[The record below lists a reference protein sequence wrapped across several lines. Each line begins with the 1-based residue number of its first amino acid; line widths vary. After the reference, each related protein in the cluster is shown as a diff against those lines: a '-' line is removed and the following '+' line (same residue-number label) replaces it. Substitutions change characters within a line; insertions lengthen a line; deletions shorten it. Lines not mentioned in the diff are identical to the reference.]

1 MWRKYVVSEL
11 SRLVGVTVARV
22 LHVDE
27 VDAVLL
33 VLHEVEVAREYG
45 GLPCVVGDT

>member
-1 MWRKYVVSEL
+1 M
-11 SRLVGVTVARV
+11 SRFAAVAVARV

-45 GLPCVVGDT
+45 DLHRMVGDA

>member
-1 MWRKYVVSEL
+1 M
-11 SRLVGVTVARV
+11 SRFVAVAVARV
-22 LHVDE
+22 LHVDA

-45 GLPCVVGDT
+45 GLPRVIGDA